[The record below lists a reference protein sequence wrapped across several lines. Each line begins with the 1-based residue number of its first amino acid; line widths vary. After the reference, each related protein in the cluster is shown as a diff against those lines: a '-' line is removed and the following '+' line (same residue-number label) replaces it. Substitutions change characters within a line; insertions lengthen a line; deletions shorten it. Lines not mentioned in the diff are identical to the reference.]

1 VRYFFIGA
9 VACVLPLVA
18 QAQAHVSGSG
28 DRSVIPVL
36 RGERPTLDRD
46 LQMALQLFNGQNAL
60 DMRSRTV
67 GVVERELP
75 DSLLQQSDDD
85 FNEFIAEGVVLRTDA
100 YLAPDRTGMVTVLT
114 VLPTAILRSPP
125 SFPPPAARQV
135 RRGPFVPI
143 QPPRPSGSTL
153 RFAMAGGRVYFDD
166 NNGATLR
173 QAGVRYPG
181 PGESLLFFGQ
191 TIGGE
196 NGQPGSSVLQLTA
209 ACAMQG
215 ATCTSIDGDP
225 VSSDMLTDQV
235 PGGMTTAHAYDAAG
249 APIADRSREGMRG
262 VAGSV
267 ESHYNLGQGDV
278 RLLAGPEIAMP
289 PFVPAAANE
298 TVVRA
303 HVLSSDA
310 TLTLGGLGVVTR
322 SIAAVDKLYSGALPG
337 ERTLDITQRGG
348 LLWKDGSTVLAALNP
363 SQQQLVEG
371 GDYFL
376 TVGRTSDNRWELRAA
391 WRVIDDE
398 VFALDRS
405 RTMAVTQDGSLHW
418 VSTAAFLKAHGV
430 GER

>member
-1 VRYFFIGA
+1 M
-9 VACVLPLVA
+9 LPLAA
-18 QAQAHVSGSG
+18 QVQGHVSGAG
-28 DRSVIPVL
+28 DNSVIPVL

-67 GVVERELP
+67 GVVEQELP

-85 FNEFIAEGVVLRTDA
+85 LNDFIAEGVVLRTDA
-100 YLAPDRTGMVTVLT
+100 YLAPDHTGMVTVLT

-125 SFPPPAARQV
+125 SFPPPVARQA

-143 QPPRPSGSTL
+143 PPPRPAGSTL
-153 RFAMAGGRVYFDD
+153 RFAMAGGTVYFDD

-181 PGESLLFFGQ
+181 PGESLLLFGE

-196 NGQPGSSVLQLTA
+196 HGQPGSSVLQLTA

-249 APIADRSREGMRG
+249 APIADRSHEGIRG
-262 VAGSV
+262 VAGV
-267 ESHYNLGQGDV
+267 LEGRYNLGQGDV
-278 RLLAGPEIAMP
+278 RLLAGPEIALP
-289 PFVPAAANE
+289 PFMPAAADE
-298 TVVRA
+298 IVVRA
-303 HVLSSDA
+303 RVLSSDA

-322 SIAAVDKLYSGALPG
+322 SIAAVDKLYSGTLPG

-348 LLWKDGSTVLAALNP
+348 LLWKDDSTVLAAMSP
-363 SQQQLVEG
+363 AQQPLVEG

-376 TVGRTSDNRWELRAA
+376 QVGRTSDNRWELRAA
-391 WRVIDDE
+391 WRVVDDE

-405 RTMAVTQDGSLHW
+405 RASAITRDGSSHW
-418 VSTAAFLKAHGV
+418 ESTAEFLRAHGV
-430 GER
+430 Q

>member
-1 VRYFFIGA
+1 VRYFFICA
-9 VACVLPLVA
+9 VACVLPLAA
-18 QAQAHVSGSG
+18 QAQGHVSGAG
-28 DRSVIPVL
+28 DNSVIPVL

-60 DMRSRTV
+60 DMSSRTV
-67 GVVERELP
+67 GVVEQELP
-75 DSLLQQSDDD
+75 DSLLQQSADD
-85 FNEFIAEGVVLRTDA
+85 FNDFIAEGVVLRTDA

-114 VLPTAILRSPP
+114 VLPTAILRAPP
-125 SFPPPAARQV
+125 SFPPPVVRQA
-135 RRGPFVPI
+135 RRGPFVPVP
-143 QPPRPSGSTL
+143 PPRPAGSIL
-153 RFAMAGGRVYFDD
+153 RFAMAGGTVYFDD

-173 QAGVRYPG
+173 QAGVRYPA
-181 PGESLLFFGQ
+181 PGESLMLFGQ

-209 ACAMQG
+209 ACVLQR
-215 ATCTSIDGDP
+215 ATCASIDGDP

-235 PGGMTTAHAYDAAG
+235 PGGITTAQAYNAAG

-289 PFVPAAANE
+289 PFVPAAAGE

-322 SIAAVDKLYSGALPG
+322 AIAAVDKLYSGTLPG

-363 SQQQLVEG
+363 AQQPLVES

-376 TVGRTSDNRWELRAA
+376 VVGRTTDNRWELREA
-391 WRVIDDE
+391 WRVVDDE

-405 RTMAVTQDGSLHW
+405 RAMAVKRDSSSYW
-418 VSTAAFLKAHGV
+418 ESTAAFLKAHGV
-430 GER
+430 EER